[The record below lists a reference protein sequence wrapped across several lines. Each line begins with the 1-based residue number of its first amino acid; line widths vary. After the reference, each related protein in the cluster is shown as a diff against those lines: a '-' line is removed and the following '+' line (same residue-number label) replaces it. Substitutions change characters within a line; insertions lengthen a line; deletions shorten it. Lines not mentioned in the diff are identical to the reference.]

1 MFAAGHCW
9 SQWGSAQAVQ
19 LPSGTELMAVL
30 GLQGAGR
37 GIWYQNSLERSKKTN
52 GTEEQQEEWNRDY
65 SEVRGVP
72 HLMPGVASV
81 LPFIHRDGCISISN
95 VRLAKAASEGGGFEG
110 RA

>member
-1 MFAAGHCW
+1 
-9 SQWGSAQAVQ
+9 
-19 LPSGTELMAVL
+19 MAVL

-37 GIWYQNSLERSKKTN
+37 GIWYQEPKRSKKTN

-81 LPFIHRDGCISISN
+81 LPFIHRDGCINIVN
-95 VRLAKAASEGGGFEG
+95 VRLAKAASEGGFEG

>member
-1 MFAAGHCW
+1 MLEPVGFCPGCAAAFWHRAYGCAGVTGGW
-9 SQWGSAQAVQ
+9 QRDLVS
-19 LPSGTELMAVL
+19 ELK
-30 GLQGAGR
+30 
-37 GIWYQNSLERSKKTN
+37 RSKKTN

-81 LPFIHRDGCISISN
+81 LPFIHRDGCINI
-95 VRLAKAASEGGGFEG
+95 VGVCLAKAASEGGFKG